1 MNMRNRESYIRGLER
16 IESSLRTME
25 FYLNR
30 GGTSSQYRAE
40 MERIQNQVDDI
51 RSLVER
57 EDLSG
62 TELNPI
68 RS

>member
-1 MNMRNRESYIRGLER
+1 MRNRESYIRGLER
-16 IESSLRTME
+16 IEGSLRTME

-30 GGTSSQYRAE
+30 GGTSDQYRTE